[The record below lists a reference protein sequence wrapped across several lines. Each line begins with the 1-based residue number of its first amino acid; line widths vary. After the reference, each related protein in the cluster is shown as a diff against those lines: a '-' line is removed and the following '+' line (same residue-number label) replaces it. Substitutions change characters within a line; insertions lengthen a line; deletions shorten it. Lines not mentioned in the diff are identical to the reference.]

1 MDIDQSIDLKV
12 DNILD
17 AAFLYAA
24 TGLFAL
30 TVVLTTAQVLVRQV
44 PFLTFININWS
55 VPVARFTLIIMTY
68 IGGAVVTRN
77 QEHISIDLILDWV
90 GKYYPRFRVVVAS
103 IADVIVIGFLSIAVY
118 AAYLSTTNNWT
129 TSVGAVQG
137 ITSGHLYLGIGI
149 GLAGMLVYEL
159 QHFIAMIRALSEG
172 RAHAE
177 LRDEEEVVVED
188 V

>member
-1 MDIDQSIDLKV
+1 MEIDQSLDIEV

-17 AAFLYAA
+17 AAFLYVA

-30 TVVLTTAQVLVRQV
+30 TVVLTTAQVLVRQI
-44 PFLTFININWS
+44 PFLSFINISWS

-77 QEHISIDLILDWV
+77 QEHISIDLILDWI
-90 GKYYPRFRVVVAS
+90 GQYYPRFRLGVAS
-103 IADVIVIGFLSIAVY
+103 IADVIVIGFLAIAVY
-118 AAYLSTTNNWT
+118 GAYLSTTSNWT

-149 GLAGMLVYEL
+149 GLAGMLLYEL
-159 QHFIAMIRALSEG
+159 QHFIKMIRALLDG
-172 RAHAE
+172 RARRE
-177 LRDEEEVVVED
+177 LREEDEVVVDD